1 MEACPAG
8 HTDLLLIAKSPEVW
22 DPGAVQRTIRLRL
35 RPSTDQAA
43 ALAQTARRFTSAF
56 NQAAAMGWDALAYY
70 PVKHAH
76 PTLVS
81 DLINQARVKAAEAV
95 RSAFALKKKG
105 LRFSQPRA
113 TACPPRDNKH
123 TRRLDWAAQTASLST
138 TDGRQVVPFSV
149 PVYAA
154 RYAGGSPD
162 SADLILRRRLVA
174 ARGRDPAEAGGG
186 TDR

>member
-1 MEACPAG
+1 VGTP
-8 HTDLLLIAKSPEVW
+8 PV
-22 DPGAVQRTIRLRL
+22 RLR
-35 RPSTDQAA
+35 RQGQAPGCIREY
-43 ALAQTARRFTSAF
+43 L
-56 NQAAAMGWDALAYY
+56 
-70 PVKHAH
+70 
-76 PTLVS
+76 
-81 DLINQARVKAAEAV
+81 
-95 RSAFALKKKG
+95 
-105 LRFSQPRA
+105 